1 MGKPS
6 APAAPDPVATVN
18 AQTASNKETA
28 IANAA
33 LNRVNQN
40 TPYGSSTYTTDGL
53 DANGIPAYTQT
64 TSLAPAQQQLLDQSN
79 QGSIALGNTKLGM
92 LDQVGNSYRNPI
104 DTSGSPGIAY
114 SATGT
119 GPAITGQIGSGDYS
133 KQIKDAQDAAYRSQ
147 TQYLDP
153 QFEQGQKA
161 MDNSLIN
168 QGITQGSEAGNN
180 AQNNYALQ
188 KQRAYQS
195 AQDAATLAGQ
205 NEQNTLFGQDA
216 TKAQFQNQAN
226 QQGFAQAYQ
235 NAGLQ
240 NQGNAQ
246 FLQQLF
252 ALRNQP
258 LNEYNALNTGSQV
271 TNPTFGSVPTATQAN
286 TDVAGITNQGY
297 QNQMAGYNASMQ
309 GINNLFSL
317 AGNVGGAALLASD
330 RRLKRDIR
338 RVGQTS
344 SGIPTYTF
352 RYNNDDEQTYFG
364 VMADEVMHIPSAVGI
379 MDNGFYGV
387 NYAVLK

>member
-1 MGKPS
+1 M
-6 APAAPDPVATVN
+6 N
-18 AQTASNKETA
+18 AQTQSNRETA
-28 IANAA
+28 LTNAA
-33 LNRVNQN
+33 LNRVNQY
-40 TPYGSSTYTTDGL
+40 TPYGSSVYTTDGT
-53 DANGIPAYTQT
+53 DANGVPSYTQNVN
-64 TSLAPAQQQLLDQSN
+64 LAPDQQRLLDQSN

-92 LDQVGNSYRNPI
+92 LGQIGNSYANPI

-114 SATGT
+114 GATGT
-119 GPAITGQIGSGDYS
+119 GPSITGQIGSGDYS

-226 QQGFAQAYQ
+226 QQGFTQAYQ

-246 FLQQLF
+246 YLQQLF

-258 LNEYNALNTGSQV
+258 LNEYNALSSGSQV

-297 QNQMAGYNASMQ
+297 QNQMSAYNASQQ

-317 AGNVGGAALLASD
+317 GGSLGSAALFASD
-330 RRLKRDIR
+330 RRLKRDIK

-352 RYNNDDEQTYFG
+352 RYNNDDEQTYYG
-364 VMADEVMHIPSAVGI
+364 VMADEVAHIPGARVL

>member
-1 MGKPS
+1 MSKPK
-6 APAAPDPVATVN
+6 APAAPDPTATIN
-18 AQTASNKETA
+18 AQTASNRETA
-28 IANAA
+28 LTNAA
-33 LNRVNQN
+33 LNRVNQV
-40 TPYGSSTYTTDGL
+40 TPYGSSIYTTDGT
-53 DANGIPAYTQT
+53 DANGVPSYTQT
-64 TSLAPAQQQLLDQSN
+64 INLDPSQRQLLDQSN

-92 LDQVGNSYRNPI
+92 LGQIGNSYRNPI

-114 SATGT
+114 GAQGN
-119 GPAITGQIGSGDYS
+119 GPNITGQIGSGDYTQ
-133 KQIKDAQDAAYRSQ
+133 QIKDAQDAAYRSQ

-153 QFEQGQKA
+153 QYEQGQKA

-180 AQNNYALQ
+180 AQNNFALQ

-205 NEQNTLFGQDA
+205 NEQNVLFGQDA
-216 TKAQFQNQAN
+216 TRGQFQNQAN
-226 QQGFAQAYQ
+226 QQGFNQAYQ

-258 LNEYNALNTGSQV
+258 LNEYNALSSGSQV
-271 TNPTFGSVPTATQAN
+271 TNPTFGNVPGATQAN
-286 TDVAGITNQGY
+286 TDVVGATNQGY

-317 AGNVGGAALLASD
+317 GGSLGSAALLSD
-330 RRLKRDIR
+330 RRLKRDIK

-364 VMADEVMHIPSAVGI
+364 VMADEVAHIPGARVL

-387 NYAVLK
+387 NYSVLK